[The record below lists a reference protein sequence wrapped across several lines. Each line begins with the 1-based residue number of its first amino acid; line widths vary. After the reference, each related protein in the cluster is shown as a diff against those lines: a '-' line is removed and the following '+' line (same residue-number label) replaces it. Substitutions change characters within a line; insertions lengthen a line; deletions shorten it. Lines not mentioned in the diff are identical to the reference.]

1 MNSYIGCKI
10 IQATPKTY
18 GEYRLE
24 KYENIFTSSIKDD
37 EEGYMVIYPPIGDNL
52 KPHISWSPKEVFEK
66 AYRLIE
72 LSERQFILGSD

>member
-18 GEYRLE
+18 GEYRKD
-24 KYENIFTSSIKDD
+24 KYGDTEYVSSIKDD
-37 EEGYMVIYPPIGDNL
+37 EEGYVVVYPPIGDNL

-72 LSERQFILGSD
+72 LSEREFIL